1 MTQSG
6 EEAPHHPVPS
16 SRVRVR
22 QPPVPVPGCLPT
34 TRRGLTQP
42 GRGDGKAAKA
52 LTAALGPP
60 PGCTPTRGVGR
71 GAVLPGLGLSV
82 LGAGPPSAP
91 AGVMPQP
98 RHYWE
103 EPGPYPPPTPPR
115 PTRQGLVRERK

>member
-1 MTQSG
+1 M
-6 EEAPHHPVPS
+6 
-16 SRVRVR
+16 
-22 QPPVPVPGCLPT
+22 
-34 TRRGLTQP
+34 
-42 GRGDGKAAKA
+42 
-52 LTAALGPP
+52 
-60 PGCTPTRGVGR
+60 
-71 GAVLPGLGLSV
+71 LPGLGLSV